1 MRLVVPSF
9 SLLALTCAV
18 SLAAQE
24 PGARRRVA
32 VMPFDYTPVNQEAAE
47 LLSPETD
54 FGKGL
59 AAILVT
65 ELVENG
71 TYVVLER
78 EQLDRVLAEQ
88 DLQQSGRVDPAT
100 AVRVG
105 KLLGAEAIVV
115 GTVTRLG
122 QEEQESGVS
131 SGISVGPVGIGGVK
145 RKTRKVVIVTEA
157 RLVSVATGEVV
168 AAVTGKGEAGRTST
182 AVLADAQLFG
192 VRRTGAVDMGTT
204 EFQGSLVGEAVYA
217 AADKLAA
224 LLAAQA
230 GRIPPSH

>member
-1 MRLVVPSF
+1 MRLVVLSC

-24 PGARRRVA
+24 QSLRRRVA
-32 VMPFDYTPVNQEAAE
+32 VMPFDYTPVNQEAAD

-105 KLLGAEAIVV
+105 QMLGAEAIVV
-115 GTVTRLG
+115 GTVTRLA

-145 RKTRKVVIVTEA
+145 RKMRKVVMVTEA
-157 RLVSVATGEVV
+157 RLVSIATGEIV
-168 AAVTGKGEAGRTST
+168 AAVTGEGAASRSST
-182 AVLADAQLFG
+182 TVQGNAQLLG
-192 VRRTGAVDMGTT
+192 VRRAGAVDMGTT

-217 AADKLAA
+217 AAAKLAA

-230 GRIPPSH
+230 GRIPPAK

>member
-1 MRLVVPSF
+1 MRLVVPSILVLCAA
-9 SLLALTCAV
+9 SLT
-18 SLAAQE
+18 AQE
-24 PGARRRVA
+24 PSLRRRVA
-32 VMPFDYTPVNQEAAE
+32 VMPFDYTPVNQEAAT

-54 FGKGL
+54 FGTGL

-105 KLLGAEAIVV
+105 QMLGAEAIVV
-115 GTVTRLG
+115 GTVTRLA

-157 RLVSVATGEVV
+157 RLVSIATGEVV

-182 AVLADAQLFG
+182 SVQGDAQLFG
-192 VRRTGAVDMGTT
+192 VRRAGAVDMGTT

-217 AADKLAA
+217 VADNLAA

-230 GRIPPSH
+230 ARIPPSR

>member
-1 MRLVVPSF
+1 MSRVVPSV
-9 SLLALTCAV
+9 SLLALV
-18 SLAAQE
+18 SATALAGQD
-24 PGARRRVA
+24 PGPRRRVA
-32 VMPFDYTPVNQEAAE
+32 VMPFDYTPVNQEAAA

-88 DLQQSGRVDPAT
+88 NLQQSGRVDSAT

-105 KLLGAEAIVV
+105 QLLGVEAIVV
-115 GTVTRLG
+115 GTVTRLA

-145 RKTRKVVIVTEA
+145 RKTRKVVMVTEA
-157 RLVSVATGEVV
+157 RLVSIATSEIV
-168 AAVTGKGEAGRTST
+168 AAVTGVGEASRST
-182 AVLADAQLFG
+182 TTVQGDAQLFG
-192 VRRTGAVDMGTT
+192 VRRAGAVDMGTT

-217 AADKLAA
+217 TADKLAT

-230 GRIPPSH
+230 GRIPASR